1 MQCIHVSN
9 ILLFPPLPRGTVGIT
24 ISVGT
29 GMLPENKKIYG
40 ILLFV
45 LHIVL
50 GLSEKGRKGRTFKL
64 TLENRT

>member
-9 ILLFPPLPRGTVGIT
+9 ILLFPPLPRGAVGIT